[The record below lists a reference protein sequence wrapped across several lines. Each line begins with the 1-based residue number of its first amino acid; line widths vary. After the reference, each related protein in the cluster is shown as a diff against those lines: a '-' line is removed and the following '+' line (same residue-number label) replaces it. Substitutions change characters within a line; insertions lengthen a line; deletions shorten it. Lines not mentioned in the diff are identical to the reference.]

1 MTYQEYLNQRKALM
15 DAAQAL
21 IDEGKFDEAET
32 KTGEVNALDER
43 WDAQAKAEA
52 NMRALEENQR
62 KVNVQELG
70 GTDPVAGTVIDRTQK
85 SGAGEQ
91 TEIYKTQEYTN
102 AWAKVMMGQQLT
114 SEEDKTFR
122 LVNEAYTHTTENTP
136 VVIPETVAAG
146 IWKEIGELY
155 PYWNDVRKTFVK
167 GKVIIIKQVSS
178 TEAKWYV
185 ESVKTEDGKETF
197 DKMELNGCELSR
209 AITISWKLKEMAIA
223 DFLSYITTQMAEEMG
238 KGLAYGSTHGAG
250 VVEGKASEPLGTITA
265 LTKEKDTPQIV
276 EYTEGALSYKD
287 LTRARG
293 KVKSGYTPAVY
304 ANSDTIWNVLA
315 NVLDANGRPI
325 FISDPINGGAYRVL
339 GCVVKEDGS
348 MENGEILFSDAAK
361 GYQAN
366 INKQISVITEEHAK
380 DRVTDYCGYAIV
392 DGAPV
397 TTKAHAVLKKKA
409 NTGQESDQTGQ
420 QTGE

>member
-1 MTYQEYLNQRKALM
+1 MARMTYQEYLNQRKTLM
-15 DAAQAL
+15 DAAQTL
-21 IDEGKFDEAET
+21 IDEGKFDEAEA
-32 KTGEVNALDER
+32 KTGEVTALDER
-43 WDAQAKAEA
+43 WDTQAKAEA
-52 NMRALEENQR
+52 NMRALEGNQR
-62 KVNVQELG
+62 KVNTQDLTG
-70 GTDPVAGTVIDRTQK
+70 AALQTGTVVDSAVTTPAVQK
-85 SGAGEQ
+85 KEDV
-91 TEIYKTQEYTN
+91 YKTQEYSN

-114 SEEDKTFR
+114 ADESKAFQ

-185 ESVKTEDGKETF
+185 ESVKTEDGKEIL

-250 VVEGKASEPLGTITA
+250 VVEGKASEPLGVVTA
-265 LTKEKDTPQIV
+265 LTKEKDTPQVV
-276 EYTEGALSYKD
+276 EYKEGALSYKD

-293 KVKSGYTPAVY
+293 KVKSGYSPAIY
-304 ANSDTIWNVLA
+304 ANSDTVWNVLA

-325 FISDPINGGAYRVL
+325 FISDPINGGVYRIL

-348 MENGEILFSDAAK
+348 MNDGEILFSDAAK

-380 DRVTDYCGYAIV
+380 DRVTDYCGYAIA

-397 TTKAHAVLKKKA
+397 TTKAHALLKIA
-409 NTGQESDQTGQ
+409 AASGGATETQ
-420 QTGE
+420 GE

>member
-1 MTYQEYLNQRKALM
+1 MARMTYQEYLNQRKALM

-32 KTGEVNALDER
+32 KTGEVTALDER

-52 NMRALEENQR
+52 NMRALEGNQR
-62 KVNVQELG
+62 KVNTQNLS
-70 GTDPVAGTVIDRTQK
+70 ANALQIGTVVDSTATMPVEQK
-85 SGAGEQ
+85 KEDA
-91 TEIYKTQEYTN
+91 YKTQEYTN

-114 SEEDKTFR
+114 ADESKAFQ

-178 TEAKWYV
+178 TEAKWYA
-185 ESVKTEDGKETF
+185 EPVKTEDGKEIL

-238 KGLAYGSTHGAG
+238 KGLAYGSTHGVG
-250 VVEGKASEPLGTITA
+250 VVEGKASEPLGVVTA
-265 LTKEKDTPQIV
+265 LTKEKDTPHVV
-276 EYTEGALSYKD
+276 EYKEGALSYKD

-293 KVKSGYTPAVY
+293 KVKSGYSPAIY
-304 ANSDTIWNVLA
+304 ANSDTVWNVLA

-325 FISDPINGGAYRVL
+325 FISDPINGGVYRIL

-348 MENGEILFSDAAK
+348 MNDGEILFSDAAK

-380 DRVTDYCGYAIV
+380 DRVTDYCGYAIA

-397 TTKAHAVLKKKA
+397 TTKAHALLKIA
-409 NTGQESDQTGQ
+409 AASGGAAETQ
-420 QTGE
+420 GE